1 MKEKNSQIN
10 LYNQILLQMED
21 HTNKIINEKLKKSK
35 FLKFA
40 NWNEVKTEIFNKIYD
55 QAKNKYMKSNENNI
69 KTEEKLEIEEID
81 TEELLEARFRYLKI
95 LKTLYWKYLMNGFC
109 SGYVTV
115 YLMDSVDTSLDNLK
129 EEINDWFFVQK
140 YILNN
145 YFDRILYKVKNYIKN

>member
-145 YFDRILYKVKNYIKN
+145 YFDRILYKVKNNIKN

>member
-55 QAKNKYMKSNENNI
+55 QAKNKYMKS
-69 KTEEKLEIEEID
+69 
-81 TEELLEARFRYLKI
+81 
-95 LKTLYWKYLMNGFC
+95 
-109 SGYVTV
+109 
-115 YLMDSVDTSLDNLK
+115 
-129 EEINDWFFVQK
+129 
-140 YILNN
+140 
-145 YFDRILYKVKNYIKN
+145 